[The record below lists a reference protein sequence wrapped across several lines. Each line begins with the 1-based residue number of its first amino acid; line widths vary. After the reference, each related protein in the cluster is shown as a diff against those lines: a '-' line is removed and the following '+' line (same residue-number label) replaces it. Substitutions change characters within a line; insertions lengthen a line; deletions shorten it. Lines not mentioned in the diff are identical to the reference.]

1 MSILADRVPGPRELL
16 WAHPEWWVAGLG
28 LAAWIPVVQ
37 HGMARWGS
45 THAHHLSFAAE
56 LGYWHAMVLA
66 MMLPI
71 IATKARDVAIR
82 SFAERRHRAIGL
94 FLIGYLVPW
103 SALGTLAAAARTIP
117 WIPGTQSGWLTAGAF
132 AAATVWA
139 FVPIRERAMVMS
151 YGHEPV
157 IAPAGWDADRDCMK
171 AGLAVGSWCF
181 VSCWALMLAC
191 VLSGH
196 HLVAVAVGAAIGLVE
211 GMSFRPPSAF
221 VRFTSAALTVFFAV
235 PSLGHFLTR

>member
-1 MSILADRVPGPRELL
+1 MSVFADRVPGSRELF
-16 WAHPEWWVAGLG
+16 WAHPEWWVVGLG
-28 LAAWIPVVQ
+28 LAAWLPVVQ
-37 HGMARWGS
+37 HGITRSGS
-45 THAHHLSFAAE
+45 AHADHLSFAAE

-103 SALGTLAAAARTIP
+103 SALGTLAAAARTLAWIP
-117 WIPGTQSGWLTAGAF
+117 WTHSQWPTVAAF
-132 AAATVWA
+132 AAATIWA
-139 FVPIRERAMVMS
+139 LLPVRERAMVMS

-157 IAPAGWDADRDCMK
+157 IAPAGWDADRDCVK
-171 AGLAVGSWCF
+171 AGLAIGSWCF

-191 VLSGH
+191 VVSGH
-196 HLVAVAVGAAIGLVE
+196 HLVAVVIGAAIGLVE
-211 GMSFRPPSAF
+211 GASFRPPSTF
-221 VRFTSAALTVFFAV
+221 VRTASLALTAFFAV
-235 PSLGHFLTR
+235 PSAGRLFTR

>member
-1 MSILADRVPGPRELL
+1 MSVLADRVSGPRELL
-16 WAHPEWWVAGLG
+16 WAHPEWWVVGLG
-28 LAAWIPVVQ
+28 LAAWLPVVQ
-37 HGMARWGS
+37 HGMMKRGS
-45 THAHHLSFAAE
+45 AHADHLSFAAE

-103 SALGTLAAAARTIP
+103 SALGTLAAWARTFP
-117 WIPGTQSGWLTAGAF
+117 WTHSQWLTVGAF
-132 AAATVWA
+132 TVATIWA
-139 FVPIRERAMVMS
+139 LLPVRERAMVMS

-157 IAPAGWDADRDCMK
+157 IAPSGWDADRDCVK
-171 AGLAVGSWCF
+171 AGLAIGAWCF

-196 HLVAVAVGAAIGLVE
+196 HLAAVAIGAAIGLVE
-211 GMSFRPPSAF
+211 GASFRPPRAF
-221 VRFTSAALTVFFAV
+221 VRVASVALTLFFAV
-235 PSLGHFLTR
+235 PLEDQLFTR